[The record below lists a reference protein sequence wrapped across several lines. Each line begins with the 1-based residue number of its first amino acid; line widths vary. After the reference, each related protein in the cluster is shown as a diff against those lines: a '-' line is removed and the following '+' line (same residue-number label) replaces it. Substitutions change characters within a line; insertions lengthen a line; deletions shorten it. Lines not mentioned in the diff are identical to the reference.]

1 MKILITGG
9 AGFIG
14 SNLCEYLISKNFHVT
29 VLDNLET
36 GNIDNLKQVKKKIK
50 FYKADISKKQNLKD
64 SFFKDIDVVYHLAA
78 LADIVPSINN
88 PENILILMF

>member
-36 GNIDNLKQVKKKIK
+36 GNIDNLKQVKKSSFIKLIYQKNKI
-50 FYKADISKKQNLKD
+50 LKIA
-64 SFFKDIDVVYHLAA
+64 F
-78 LADIVPSINN
+78 
-88 PENILILMF
+88 